1 MKILFFIETLIAGG
15 KERRLTQ
22 LMQGLRSGT
31 DVDFSLA
38 IMSKEIHYKEIYN
51 LNIDIYYLI
60 RKTKKDIS
68 VFFEFYKICKNLRP
82 DIVHCW
88 DGMTAIYLLPACKL
102 LKIKIVNG
110 MVVDTPV
117 KRNILNKYWLRARL
131 TFPFSNIIIGNS
143 NAGLKAYKAP
153 NYKSVCINNGMDLSR
168 FQNLKDPA
176 TVNREIL
183 GNSSAG
189 CFIIGMVGSFEE
201 RKDYDT
207 LIKAAVSLVTTKE
220 NIRFILVGDGYDLK
234 RIREKVPASLSD
246 KIIFLGKRSD
256 VESIVNIFNVGVLLT
271 NTKIHGE
278 GISNSIIEYMALGK
292 PVIATRGGGTD
303 EVVIDTQN
311 GFLIDPGNADQLTE
325 KIKLLVDNPLI
336 INKLGEEGKK
346 MIKERFDLE
355 IMTKNYIKVYNK
367 LLCL

>member
-1 MKILFFIETLIAGG
+1 MKILFFIESLVAGG

-31 DVDFSLA
+31 DIDFSLA
-38 IMSKEIHYKEIYN
+38 IMSREIHYKEIQR
-51 LNIDIYYLI
+51 LNIEIYYLI
-60 RKTKKDIS
+60 RKTRKDIS
-68 VFFEFYKICKNLRP
+68 VFFEFYKLCKSLKP

-117 KRNILNKYWLRARL
+117 KRNILNKYWLRARI
-131 TFPFSNIIIGNS
+131 TFPFSDIIIGNS

-153 NYKSVCINNGMDLSR
+153 DDKSVCINNGMDLSR

-176 TVNREIL
+176 VVRKEIL
-183 GNSSAG
+183 GDLSSGYFVA
-189 CFIIGMVGSFEE
+189 GMVGSFEE

-207 LIKAAVSLVTTKE
+207 LITAAVFLVTSIE
-220 NIRFILVGDGYDLK
+220 NLRFILVGDGADLK
-234 RIREKVPASLSD
+234 RIMGKVPASLSG

-256 VESIVNIFNVGVLLT
+256 IESVVNIFNVGVLLT
-271 NTKIHGE
+271 NAKVHGE

-303 EVVIDTQN
+303 EVITDTLN
-311 GFLIDPGNADQLTE
+311 GFLIDPGNAGQLIK
-325 KIKLLVDNPLI
+325 KIELLTGNPQLI
-336 INKLGEEGKK
+336 NRLGEEGKK
-346 MIKERFDLE
+346 MIKQRFDLE
-355 IMTKNYIKVYNK
+355 IMTKNYIKVYK
-367 LLCL
+367 KMLSL